1 MALVGEGH
9 AGSGRDAIERDLA
22 EGLTLSAQLR
32 SDTPLMRC
40 LKRALTETDPRNDI
54 LVVLRHPEDAQQ
66 ANYRLLDFLTEPG
79 SFMGGVP
86 NLRVTTPNRYPS
98 EVEQMPPTVV
108 IWAASAVLGSRAY
121 IGDPHC
127 SPEFRLIVAGQDA
140 LTLNRTLRAALQGS
154 EYAIYGERAELLLN
168 ALPWSPKDFGGL
180 SAALSLDADR
190 SRTALPFT
198 AQGYLDLDGYGKIS
212 AGPGSQFYVLDPVT
226 NQLSPREARAIDVGD
241 AVFVMSDAIREE
253 IEAALRERDD
263 KGRTLEQALVDQYKA
278 TVKKGIESLWAQ
290 YGKRGLA
297 TRVHEMLFAQNPDLP
312 PISKPAV
319 DYWLEAAERC
329 EVDTPHAAINPVHI
343 EAFLSLMGAGILARP
358 LADAV
363 RIVRSDLRRDGHTN
377 RGLFDRLLLDSD
389 SLIRGPK
396 SSFEKLQSVRREA
409 MESVFPVIEKHFEG
423 PSSSSRD
430 IVLRDVGG
438 R

>member
-1 MALVGEGH
+1 M
-9 AGSGRDAIERDLA
+9 
-22 EGLTLSAQLR
+22 
-32 SDTPLMRC
+32 
-40 LKRALTETDPRNDI
+40 
-54 LVVLRHPEDAQQ
+54 
-66 ANYRLLDFLTEPG
+66 
-79 SFMGGVP
+79 
-86 NLRVTTPNRYPS
+86 
-98 EVEQMPPTVV
+98 
-108 IWAASAVLGSRAY
+108 
-121 IGDPHC
+121 
-127 SPEFRLIVAGQDA
+127 
-140 LTLNRTLRAALQGS
+140 LNRTLRAALQGS
-154 EYAIYGERAELLLN
+154 EYAIYRERAELLLN

-198 AQGYLDLDGYGKIS
+198 AQGYLNLDGYGKIS

-253 IEAALRERDD
+253 IEAALREKDD

-278 TVKKGIESLWAQ
+278 TVKKGIESLSVQ

-297 TRVHEMLFAQNPDLP
+297 TRVHEMLFAQNPGLA

-319 DYWLEAAERC
+319 DYWLEAAERS
-329 EVDTPHAAINPVHI
+329 EVDTPHAAINPIHI
-343 EAFLSLMGAGILARP
+343 EAFLRLMGAGILARP

-377 RGLFDRLLLDSD
+377 RGLFDRLLLDPD
-389 SLIRGPK
+389 SLIRGPQ

-409 MESVFPVIEKHFEG
+409 MESVFPVLEKHFEG
-423 PSSSSRD
+423 PNSSSGD
-430 IVLRDVGG
+430 IAVRAEG